1 MAKKDFNAGKTTGFK
16 NYADVM
22 QTTTAIMAELG
33 ALQQQ
38 AQAQAQAAGE
48 DPEQIRAA
56 FAAQKKVIAA
66 ISDKLGA
73 VGEKLQA
80 SPNMAPEVR
89 GAYLLVI
96 DRVQKNNE
104 VTVKQGE
111 FMMRLMLDELSM
123 PELETAEE
131 IFARLS
137 RRQQQ
142 AQKDMMSARRT
153 LLEAIYGLKP
163 GQPGQPGQT
172 AVSGDI
178 TMIDLDAACAAVEY
192 EANLQDVMAEVMTAV
207 QLGDNSV
214 AIEAIDCMQRCYQQA
229 EKLLTAAMASRRI
242 NGDEKE
248 TCRQLMQATTSLYK
262 LVHNSFESLAQG
274 DEQGFVQSLAQLPAI
289 MGSSVQVQAR
299 FYRQLSDSI
308 EAQHA
313 APVAKPRGPKR

>member
-22 QTTTAIMAELG
+22 QTTSAIMAELG

-56 FAAQKKVIAA
+56 FAAQKKIIAA

-89 GAYLLVI
+89 SAYLLVI

-123 PELETAEE
+123 PEMETAEE
-131 IFARLS
+131 TFARLS

-163 GQPGQPGQT
+163 GQTGQT

-192 EANLQDVMAEVMTAV
+192 EANLQDVMTEVMTAV

-214 AIEAIDCMQRCYQQA
+214 AVEAVDCMQRCYQQA
-229 EKLLTAAMASRRI
+229 EKLLTAAMASRCMT
-242 NGDEKE
+242 GDEKE
-248 TCRQLMQATTSLYK
+248 TCRQLMQATSSLYK
-262 LVHNSFESLAQG
+262 LVRTSFESLAQG

-289 MGSSVQVQAR
+289 MGSSVQVQAK
-299 FYRQLSDSI
+299 FYRQLSDNI